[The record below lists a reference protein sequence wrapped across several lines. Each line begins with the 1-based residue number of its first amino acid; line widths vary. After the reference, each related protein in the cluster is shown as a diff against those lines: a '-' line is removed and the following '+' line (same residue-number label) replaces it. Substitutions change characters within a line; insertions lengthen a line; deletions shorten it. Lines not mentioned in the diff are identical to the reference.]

1 MNLNLRLG
9 ALCVTLALLLGVAS
23 ASDATAKAASAGNSA
38 KVGADYV
45 IGAQDVLN
53 ISVWREP
60 DLSQTVPVRPDGK
73 ISLPLLNDVQAA
85 GLTPMQLADELKEK
99 LQKFIATPQVSVIV
113 TAVNSQRIYI
123 LGEVAR
129 PGAMPL
135 LGEMTV
141 MQAISNAG
149 GLSEFAN
156 AKGIYV
162 LRTQNGTQQRLA
174 FNYKQ
179 AIKGGPGVQDIPLK
193 PGDTIVVP

>member
-1 MNLNLRLG
+1 MNTRNRILLFSIVAV
-9 ALCVTLALLLGVAS
+9 ALIAS
-23 ASDATAKAASAGNSA
+23 ASDAPKPSAVATPPG
-38 KVGADYV
+38 YV
-45 IGAQDVLN
+45 IGAQDVLSV
-53 ISVWREP
+53 SVWKEP
-60 DLSQTVPVRPDGK
+60 ELSPSSVPVRPDGK

-85 GLTPMQLADELKEK
+85 GLTPMQLADSISEK
-99 LQKFIATPQVSVIV
+99 LKKYISEPQVSVVV

-135 LGEMTV
+135 LGDMTIL
-141 MQAISNAG
+141 QAISNAG
-149 GLSEFAN
+149 GLSPFAN

-162 LRTQNGTQQRLA
+162 LRTENGAQQRLA

-179 AIKGGPGVQDIPLK
+179 AIKGGAGAQDVALK